1 MAEARLSSRSSSSD
15 SDNDSETTNNSDG
28 DELDFN
34 RNNGVML
41 PYQGEPL
48 AGSSEGEDEAD
59 DGDVDEDGLSVHN
72 LAARY
77 EGQVAV
83 ESW

>member
-1 MAEARLSSRSSSSD
+1 MR
-15 SDNDSETTNNSDG
+15 

-34 RNNGVML
+34 RNDGAML

-72 LAARY
+72 LAARF
-77 EGQVAV
+77 EGHVAV